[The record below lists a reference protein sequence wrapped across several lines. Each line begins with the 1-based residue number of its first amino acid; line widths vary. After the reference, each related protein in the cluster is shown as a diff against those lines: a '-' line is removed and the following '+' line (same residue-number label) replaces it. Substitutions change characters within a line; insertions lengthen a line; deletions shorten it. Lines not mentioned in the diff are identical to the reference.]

1 VTALERVHLQGDEE
15 RLQGEMPRS
24 TNLRVK
30 VRRQSLH
37 DTRAADD
44 LAGETELF
52 GCRSSTAA

>member
-1 VTALERVHLQGDEE
+1 
-15 RLQGEMPRS
+15 MPRS